1 MRRREF
7 LAAGVGLWPLLS
19 TRWWPS
25 APEPLARAAVV
36 IGVNKC
42 GTLPVLRAADTG
54 ANAVGDW
61 LQSEQFEVFRFVT
74 PPVQLE
80 PIKQAVFSLIHRGT
94 LDQLVIYFSGHGFL
108 KENSEMWMLSDAPRD
123 PNAAVSLLE
132 SIDLARHY
140 SGIKNVVF
148 ISDACRSATQ
158 SLQAQ
163 YVRGSLIFPTDSNTS
178 TVRPEIDRFMAAGP
192 GDSAFEV
199 PVDASSKTFE
209 GLYTSSFLDA
219 FKHPR
224 TEMVKAIGGIDVV
237 PNRKLKDYLVDDV
250 SKRASAK
257 SIAVGQLP
265 DAIIESGDETYIG
278 RVLKS
283 DTPPPPPPP
292 PQATVTDVAERRLS
306 RAGLSSMAT
315 PNRVLTDQQL
325 NQVSEKSGF
334 DEKRETILRAQAPPS
349 FDTGTGFSVK
359 GAMVVKAIAGAGVSA
374 RILPD
379 RNRDD
384 GTSLV
389 GVNPQ
394 GRPASSLLLRF
405 PDGSGTV
412 VAALRGFIGALVV
425 EDGRVTSLNYTRNG
439 AGADEQ
445 RLAELRATVATA
457 VRLGAFRIDGNADTR
472 ARNSRQ
478 LADRIRVDKGIDP
491 TLGLYAAYAY
501 AEAGVNDEVRSVQG
515 FMRSDLDVDI
525 FDVAML
531 SGDLA
536 KGTDLRRI
544 FPFCPMLSQGWGW
557 LRVRGVDLP
566 PALERA
572 RDYIRPSLWTTFDP
586 KGTSIVEDFMR
597 STV

>member
-7 LAAGVGLWPLLS
+7 LAASVGLWPLLS
-19 TRWWPS
+19 TRPWAS
-25 APEPLARAAVV
+25 APDPPLRAAVV

-61 LQSEQFEVFRFVT
+61 LESERFEVFRFVT
-74 PPVQLE
+74 PPVKLDA
-80 PIKQAVFSLIHRGT
+80 IKEAVFALVHRST

-108 KENSEMWMLSDAPRD
+108 KDNSEMWMLSDAPQD

-140 SGIKNVVF
+140 SGIKSVVF

-163 YVRGSLIFPTDSNTS
+163 YVRGSLIFPTDRLTSN
-178 TVRPEIDRFMAAGP
+178 VRPEIDRFMAAGP
-192 GDSAFEV
+192 GDAAYEV

-209 GLYTSSFLDA
+209 GIYTSSFLDA

-224 TEMVKAIGGIDVV
+224 TEMVKAVGGIDVV

-250 SKRASAK
+250 SGRALAK
-257 SIAVGQLP
+257 NIAVGQLP
-265 DAIIESGDETYIG
+265 DAIIESGEETYIG
-278 RVLKS
+278 RVVKS
-283 DTPPPPPPP
+283 DAPPPPPPP
-292 PQATVTDVAERRLS
+292 PQATVSDVAQAKLS
-306 RAGLSSMAT
+306 QAGLSSMT
-315 PNRVLTDQQL
+315 PSGRVLTDQQL
-325 NQVSEKSGF
+325 NQISTKSRF
-334 DEKRETILRAQAPPS
+334 DERRDTILRAPVTPS
-349 FDTGTGFSVK
+349 FETQTGFSVQ
-359 GAMVVKAIAGAGVSA
+359 GIRVGQAIAGAGMTA
-374 RILPD
+374 RIL
-379 RNRDD
+379 RDGNGD
-384 GTSLV
+384 DSTSLV
-389 GVNPQ
+389 QIDPK

-412 VAALRGFIGALVV
+412 VAALNGYIGALVV
-425 EDGRVTSLNYTRNG
+425 EGGRVTSLNYTPSQNNFRWNR
-439 AGADEQ
+439 ADEQ
-445 RLAELRATVATA
+445 RLAALRATVATA
-457 VRLGAFRIDGNADTR
+457 VGLGAFRIEGNADTR

-501 AEAGVNDEVRSVQG
+501 AEAGISDEVRSVQG
-515 FMRSDLDVDI
+515 HMRSNLEVDI

-536 KGTDLRRI
+536 KGIEPKRT

-557 LRVRGVDLP
+557 LRVRRRA
-566 PALERA
+566 PAQGSRA
-572 RDYIRPSLWTTFDP
+572 GP
-586 KGTSIVEDFMR
+586 
-597 STV
+597 